1 MIDGNPTTNRLETFM
16 HNRRLMGALI
26 ILSAASVVVL
36 PIFIQGFPKG
46 SDIGFHFRWNYY
58 FAEELRQGNLYP
70 RWLAGGNRGYGSP
83 VTLYYPP
90 LQFYVTA
97 AIDFLVHD
105 TLRAITLACWL
116 ATALCGLTMY
126 LFSRTI
132 LSRTLSLAASV
143 LYMWA
148 PYHLLDLYR
157 GNSLSQYWS
166 AVWIPLVLW
175 ATHRISVEPGWTAVP
190 YLALSY
196 GLLCL
201 THVPL
206 AFATT
211 LIIPVYAV
219 VLTRNPRKL
228 VRVGTGVGL
237 GLGISAAFMS
247 SVLFERQ
254 YVTINAALTHKYYE
268 CFLFEHLGQL
278 RGIDLLSSADY
289 EGLEGFLLEID
300 LVTVGLTLLWGL
312 SSLILWKTRKHPETG
327 PRRRALLVGTWTIV
341 TLSIFLTT
349 RASTPIWRYVP
360 QLEYMQT
367 PDRWLV
373 IAVTGTCLLVA
384 AAASTIAQSHR
395 SRLLKGALL
404 TAAVIVNFVIGAHI
418 TTQRRANPEGLWN
431 RVRQMREA
439 AQYTPIWWD
448 REWQDEFTQSSALV
462 RAGNS
467 SVIVINDTGVRQ
479 EYTITGDTESVLELR
494 TLYFPGWTARVD
506 GKIVP
511 IAPTESGHIRLSI
524 PSGEHTLM
532 LNFEDTWPR
541 TAGKIISM
549 LSVIA
554 SFALMYLTRRRMR
567 PRAT

>member
-1 MIDGNPTTNRLETFM
+1 MIDGNPTTNRFRTLIF
-16 HNRRLMGALI
+16 NRRSIGALI
-26 ILSAASVVVL
+26 ILLAAIVVVL

-70 RWLAGGNRGYGSP
+70 RWLSGGNRGYGSP

-105 TLRAITLACWL
+105 TLRAITLACLL

-148 PYHLLDLYR
+148 PYHLVDLYR

-175 ATHRISVEPGWTAVP
+175 TVQRIVVRSEWRAVA

-201 THVPL
+201 THVQL

-211 LIIPVYAV
+211 LIIPIYV
-219 VLTRNPRKL
+219 VALSRNTRNMI
-228 VRVGTGVGL
+228 RVGTGL
-237 GLGISAAFMS
+237 MIGLGISAVFMC

-254 YVTINAALTHKYYE
+254 YVTLDEGLKHKYHE

-278 RGIDLLSSADY
+278 RSINLLSRADY
-289 EGLEGFLLEID
+289 EGLEGFLVEID
-300 LVTVGLTLLWGL
+300 LATVGLTLLWAL
-312 SSLILWKTRKHPETG
+312 SSVILWNARKDSG
-327 PRRRALLVGTWTIV
+327 PKRGALLVAIWSV
-341 TLSIFLTT
+341 AASSLFMTT
-349 RASTPIWRYVP
+349 RASTPIWRLIP
-360 QLEYMQT
+360 QLEYMQC

-373 IAVTGTCLLVA
+373 VSVCGTCLLVA
-384 AAASTIAQSHR
+384 AAAYAVIRSHNHR
-395 SRLLKGALL
+395 ILKGALL
-404 TAAVIVNFVIGAHI
+404 TVAVTLNLVIGAHI
-418 TTQRRANPEGLWN
+418 TTQRTANPERLWN
-431 RVRQMREA
+431 RVSQSKEPLMH
-439 AQYTPIWWD
+439 TPIWWD
-448 REWQDEFTQSSALV
+448 REWQDEFEQSSVVV
-462 RAGNS
+462 RSGDLAITA
-467 SVIVINDTGVRQ
+467 VNDTGLRQ
-479 EYTITGDTESVLELR
+479 TFNLTSGTESVVKFR
-494 TLYFPGWTARVD
+494 TLYFPGWIARLD
-506 GKIVP
+506 GNLVP
-511 IAPTESGHIRLSI
+511 IAPCEEGHIQLSI
-524 PSGEHTLM
+524 PPGEHTLT
-532 LNFEDTWPR
+532 LSFEDTGPR
-541 TAGKIISM
+541 TAGKIISA
-549 LSVIA
+549 LSLIA
-554 SFALMYLTRRRMR
+554 SFAVVYLTRRRMR
-567 PRAT
+567 PTAS